1 MAFATITNLQMCFS
15 MHVLPDA
22 CSFSVLGLTM
32 VENGTSAVPIVW
44 RLTEWQK
51 KYAITLMVVINNDK
65 NSWGQTRDF

>member
-1 MAFATITNLQMCFS
+1 MVFATITSLQTCFS

-32 VENGTSAVPIVW
+32 VENGTSAVLIVW

-51 KYAITLMVVINNDK
+51 KYAITLMVVINNNK
-65 NSWGQTRDF
+65 KTKT